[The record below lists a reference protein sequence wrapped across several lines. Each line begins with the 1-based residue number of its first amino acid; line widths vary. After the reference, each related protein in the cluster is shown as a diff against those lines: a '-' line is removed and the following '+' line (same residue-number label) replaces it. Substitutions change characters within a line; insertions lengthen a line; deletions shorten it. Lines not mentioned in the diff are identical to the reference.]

1 MKILI
6 NFATYL
12 QNLSKKDFE
21 RYLIIC
27 LATIASL
34 ALAINYHIYSQSS
47 RLVLQIKNLEKTVGK
62 TTQIIKDY
70 EKLEIKEQEL
80 QKLLEQNRDFNIKT
94 FFEQFCSQNQIAPDP
109 NWETIT
115 RSLDGSDKFDEVVLA
130 AKFKNQTTQKLVTIL
145 DALDKKEMVYIK
157 ELNIKNTENKK
168 ITFDITIAAKK
179 YIG

>member
-27 LATIASL
+27 LVTITSF
-34 ALAINYHIYSQSS
+34 ALGINYYIYSQSS
-47 RLVLQIKNLEKTVGK
+47 ELVLQIKNLEKTVNK

-80 QKLLEQNRDFNIKT
+80 QKLLEQNRDFSIKT
-94 FFEQFCSQNQIAPDP
+94 FFEQFCSQNQITPDP
-109 NWETIT
+109 NWEAIT
-115 RSLDGSDKFDEVVLA
+115 RSLDGSNKFDEVSLA